1 MPEVV
6 AKLPVTMKTTR
17 AGSYIYST
25 PPNTYIPPGPP
36 HIYAPNQIAVQ
47 PVKPPVIYLPP
58 TTTTTTTPANVYLPP
73 NAYLPPSKPS
83 VKPPIV
89 AYLPPTK
96 PTVKPPV
103 VAYLPPTKPSVKP
116 PVVYLPPVTNRPS
129 ISLEIV
135 PPALP
140 SCSSST
146 SCCEEATAG
155 KFVIPI
161 PLKSGS
167 SNGCCRQVAK
177 LILPING
184 FDDDSIRKLKE
195 SVSDEIDA
203 TQLIRKILA
212 NLL

>member
-1 MPEVV
+1 MLIDNSSRLRAMPMLIPEII
-6 AKLPVTMKTTR
+6 AKLPVTMKTTK

-36 HIYAPNQIAVQ
+36 HIYAPNQIALQ

-58 TTTTTTTPANVYLPP
+58 TTTRATTLANVYLPP
-73 NAYLPPSKPS
+73 NTYIPPLKPS
-83 VKPPIV
+83 I
-89 AYLPPTK
+89 
-96 PTVKPPV
+96 
-103 VAYLPPTKPSVKP
+103 KPSVKP
-116 PVVYLPPVTNRPS
+116 PVVYLPPVTNRPT
-129 ISLEIV
+129 ISQEIV

-140 SCSSST
+140 TCSSST
-146 SCCEEATAG
+146 SCCEEASAG

-161 PLKSGS
+161 PLKSDS
-167 SNGCCRQVAK
+167 SKGCCRQFAK

-184 FDDDSIRKLKE
+184 FDDDSIRKLTG
-195 SVSDEIDA
+195 SVSEEIDA